1 MATTAEITITSSD
14 LTSDAISYKTSTNLW
29 KAGGTTDIANYSG
42 SNIVLLPSAG
52 VPAAVLIADASVF
65 TSGSP
70 SADKSAKLYVYN
82 ANAAGDTDY
91 MTIAINTVVLGHVYP
106 GDWCLIPWAAALDVT
121 LTPKANTAVKAEYA
135 ILGGE

>member
-14 LTSDAISYKTSTNLW
+14 LTSDGVSYNTSTNLY
-29 KAGGTTDIANYSG
+29 KANSANNIVNYSG

-65 TSGSP
+65 TSGTP
-70 SADKSAKLYVYN
+70 SADKSAKIYIYN
-82 ANAAGDTDY
+82 ANAVGDTDY
-91 MTIAINTVVLGHVYP
+91 MTVTINSVVTGRVYP
-106 GDWCLIPWAAALDVT
+106 GEWCLIPWAAALDVT